1 MNAYSNAS
9 DLVSQGHFSKYGK
22 DFQEKIFQSMLLD
35 HSWAMQIIEVMTPD
49 YFEIKYLQ
57 YLADRFFGF
66 YNKYKNFPTLQLLVS
81 IIRDEL
87 TTGDDIIL
95 REQVIEYLSRIKT
108 SPNLGD
114 LSFVKDKTL
123 DFCKK
128 QVLKQALEDS
138 VKAISAENYESVM
151 SIMKDALAKGA
162 QSTTGHDFFEDYEAR
177 FTKITRVTCPTG
189 LIQLDK
195 KEVLNGG
202 LARGEIGVITA
213 PTGVG
218 KSHWLVSVG
227 ANALKVGKNVVHY
240 TFELT
245 ETAVG
250 IRYDSHLCDISSSE
264 VQDRKEE
271 ILKHYEDSGYGRLII
286 KEYPTGSASV
296 ITIRNHLEKLAMKDF
311 TPSLIVIDYADIM
324 KSTRSYDSLRHELK
338 LIYEELRN
346 LAMELKIPIW
356 TASQA
361 NREAADKEVVGLDN
375 MSEAYGKAMVADVV
389 ISLSRKQ
396 LEKST
401 GAGRLFVAKNRAGVD
416 GILFPVRI
424 DTAKSKI
431 SIIDD
436 PAELSTLEILESRK
450 TGTKDMLKSKWKEIT
465 GTK

>member
-1 MNAYSNAS
+1 MNAYAADQEFKESY
-9 DLVSQGHFSKYGK
+9 FSKYGK
-22 DFQEKIFQSMLLD
+22 DFQEKIFQALLTD
-35 HSWAMQIIEVMTPD
+35 HTWASQMMEVMTAE

-57 YLADRFFGF
+57 YLASRFFDF
-66 YNKYKNFPTLQLLVS
+66 HNKYKNFPTLQLLVS
-81 IIRDEL
+81 IIKDEL
-87 TTGDDIIL
+87 KTGNDIIL

-114 LSFVKDKTL
+114 LKFVKEKCL

-128 QVLKQALEDS
+128 QVLKQALEES
-138 VKAISAENYESVM
+138 VQAISNENYESVLN
-151 SIMKDALAKGA
+151 IMKDALSKGA

-189 LIQLDK
+189 IPQLDK
-195 KEVLNGG
+195 KGILNGG

-218 KSHWLVSVG
+218 KSHFLVNVG
-227 ANALKVGKNVVHY
+227 ASALKVGKNVVHY

-250 IRYDSHLCDISSSE
+250 VRYDSHLCDIPSLE
-264 VQDRKEE
+264 IYERKEE
-271 ILKHYEDSGYGRLII
+271 VLSNYENNNFGRLII

-296 ITIRNHLEKLAMKDF
+296 LTIRNHLEKLAMKDF
-311 TPSLIVIDYADIM
+311 IPSLIVIDYADIM
-324 KSTRSYDSLRHELK
+324 RSTRSYDSLRHELK

-361 NREAADKEVVGLDN
+361 NREAADKDVVGLDN

-389 ISLSRKQ
+389 VSLSRKQ

-401 GAGRLFVAKNRAGVD
+401 GAGRLFVAKNRAGKD
-416 GILFPVRI
+416 GVLFPVRI
-424 DTAKSKI
+424 DTSKSKI
-431 SIIDD
+431 SVIDD
-436 PAELSTLEILESRK
+436 PSELSTLEVLESRN

-465 GTK
+465 GK

>member
-1 MNAYSNAS
+1 MSENIDN
-9 DLVSQGHFSKYGK
+9 HFSKYGRQ
-22 DFQEKIFQSMLLD
+22 FQEKIFQALLVD
-35 HSWAMQIIEVMTPD
+35 HNWASQMYEVMTFD
-49 YFEIKYLQ
+49 YFEPKYLQ
-57 YLADRFFGF
+57 YLCSRFFSF
-66 YNKYKNFPTLQLLVS
+66 HDKYKNFPTLQLLVS

-87 TTGDDIIL
+87 TDGNDVIL
-95 REQVIEYLSRIKT
+95 REQVIEFLTRVKT

-114 LSFVKDKTL
+114 LPYVKDKTL

-128 QVLKQALEDS
+128 QVLHQALEES
-138 VKAISAENYESVM
+138 VKAISAENYESVLN
-151 SIMKDALAKGA
+151 IMKDAVSKGA

-177 FTKITRVTCPTG
+177 FTKLTRVTCPTG
-189 LIQLDK
+189 ITQLDK
-195 KEVLNGG
+195 KEILNGG
-202 LARGEIGVITA
+202 LAKGEIGVITA

-218 KSHWLVSVG
+218 KSHFLVSVG

-250 IRYDSHLCDISSSE
+250 VRYDSHLCDIDSSE
-264 VQDRKEE
+264 VQDRKDEVLE
-271 ILKHYEDSGYGRLII
+271 NYEKNDYGRLII

-296 ITIRNHLEKLAMKDF
+296 VTIRNHLEKLSMKDF
-311 TPSLIVIDYADIM
+311 VPSLIVIDYADIM
-324 KSTRSYDSLRHELK
+324 RSTRSYDSLRHELK

-361 NREAADKEVVGLDN
+361 NKEASDKDVVGLDN

-389 ISLSRKQ
+389 VSLSRKQ

-401 GAGRLFVAKNRAGVD
+401 GAGRLFVAKNRAGKD
-416 GILFPVRI
+416 GVLFPVRI
-424 DTAKSKI
+424 DTARSKI
-431 SIIDD
+431 
-436 PAELSTLEILESRK
+436 TVLEGADEMSAVDLIESRK

-465 GTK
+465 KG